1 MNHVKILSFI
11 AGIAITA
18 FIVTLLSLF
27 FVQSNVLQVH
37 KTNTTLVIG
46 EEVGFNLDRD
56 ALHFG
61 TIRYQGS
68 AKRALNIPES
78 DNHLI
83 LKVEGSISQFLF
95 LDHEVNQN
103 PGTITFRAINLEEIR
118 GEFEGE
124 ITIYEVKKKS
134 KLLESLLPGKT
145 VKYKEY
151 TPPPSVI
158 LNIER

>member
-11 AGIAITA
+11 AGLALTT

-27 FVQSNVLQVH
+27 YVQSSVLAVH

-61 TIRYQGS
+61 TLRYQGS
-68 AKRALNIPES
+68 ATRALTIPE
-78 DNHLI
+78 NNNYLI
-83 LKVEGSISQFLF
+83 IKIEGNITPFIF
-95 LDHEVNQN
+95 LDQEITKN
-103 PGTITFRAINLEEIR
+103 PGTITFRAINLEDIR
-118 GEFEGE
+118 GDFKGE
-124 ITIYEVKKKS
+124 ITIYEVKKYS
-134 KLLESLLPGKT
+134 NVLESLLPGKR
-145 VKYKEY
+145 VKYKDY